1 MPLTEGKMTDTPSKK
16 TAMLNHIAQTL
27 SISTHPDDMERED
40 MERSKDGQSAPVP
53 FKILAG
59 RSNPPLA
66 REIADVLGI
75 PLMAATVDRFNDGE
89 INIQLGESVRNVHV
103 FVVQSTC
110 MPVNDNLFEL
120 FLLIRCLRR
129 ASAKSITAVMPY
141 YGYARQDRK
150 TTARVPISASD
161 VSMLLEAAGV
171 DRMLSVDLHC
181 GQIQGFFHHAP
192 VDNLHAFVQHVPYL
206 VKEIVPSFGDN
217 PIAIVSPD
225 AGGVARAKMFME
237 AMSGMNVSNISLAI
251 TIKHRRAAGEIEAMN
266 IVGEIKGKHCI
277 IVDDM
282 IDTAGTLCKAADSLT
297 EMGALSVSACCTH
310 ALFSGPALERIGAC
324 SLVHVIV
331 SDTIPMKQ
339 NVAPGSMAEK
349 AVKEKIKLVSCAR
362 LLSQA
367 ILSINTGTSVSNLF
381 AVKPR

>member
-1 MPLTEGKMTDTPSKK
+1 SANPELAKK
-16 TAMLNHIAQTL
+16 VAEQ
-27 SISTHPDDMERED
+27 
-40 MERSKDGQSAPVP
+40 
-53 FKILAG
+53 
-59 RSNPPLA
+59 
-66 REIADVLGI
+66 LGI
-75 PLMAATVDRFNDGE
+75 PLGEASIGRFNDGE
-89 INIQLGESVRNVHV
+89 CNIQLGENVRNTHV
-103 FVVQSTC
+103 FIMQSTC
-110 MPVNDNLFEL
+110 PPVNDSLMEL
-120 FLLIRCLRR
+120 FLMVRCFRR
-129 ASAKSITAVMPY
+129 ASARTVTAIVPY

-331 SDTIPMKQ
+331 SDTIPSK
-339 NVAPGSMAEK
+339 
-349 AVKEKIKLVSCAR
+349 
-362 LLSQA
+362 
-367 ILSINTGTSVSNLF
+367 
-381 AVKPR
+381 